1 VDPRFND
8 IFNSPENDIFKVV
21 FFPDRIYHARY
32 LNATRSRRYR
42 YNVQEVRG
50 KLDLTVM
57 KGEVYM
63 DGLFLSTFIR
73 IEYRAGRLV
82 EVARE
87 RGRFVRGELLG
98 WLRLHSDGQ
107 PSPEAMVKLHYDRWI
122 DAYQVEIWQTLEAPA
137 GRRHDFQVL
146 DMMGRTGQ
154 ITRVAAFEEALA
166 GPKAIKQV
174 ELAFS
179 ENDRDLPFG
188 YPIAASEREWDN
200 NFLSS
205 HQEPQFSEP
214 SHDGNT
220 IHDEN
225 YLVTF
230 QRGWFIEQARSQA
243 PVRYLNGM
251 MDSTNPDVR
260 AGNIIEMRWLLQ
272 REFGGSNVFFHEVTI
287 PPGTVEGT
295 HQHIG
300 SEELYYITEGK
311 GIAYMREGDDP
322 KADANFPTVT
332 REIYGIG
339 PRACKELPVQPGSII
354 FTKSGGMHGI
364 RNDGPDP
371 LRFVAFLYH
380 TA

>member
-1 VDPRFND
+1 MDPRFND
-8 IFNSPENDIFKVV
+8 IFNSPENEIFKVV
-21 FFPDRIYHARY
+21 FFPDRVYHARY

-98 WLRLHSDGQ
+98 WLRLHTGGE
-107 PSPEAMVKLHYDRWI
+107 PPPEAMVKLHYDRWI
-122 DAYQVEIWQTLEAPA
+122 DAFQVEIWQTLEAPD

-154 ITRVAAFEEALA
+154 ITRVPAFAEALA
-166 GPKAIKQV
+166 SPKAIKQV

-205 HQEPQFSEP
+205 HQEPRFSEP

-230 QRGWFIEQARSQA
+230 QRGWFIDQARTQA

-322 KADANFPTVT
+322 KADAKYPTVT

>member
-8 IFNSPENDIFKVV
+8 IFNTPENEIFKVV
-21 FFPDRIYHARY
+21 FYPDRIYHARY

-50 KLDLTVM
+50 KLDIIVM

-63 DGLFLSTFIR
+63 DGLFLSNFVR

-82 EVARE
+82 ESARE
-87 RGRFVRGELLG
+87 QGRFVRQELLA
-98 WLRLHSDGQ
+98 WIRLHVQDRAPG
-107 PSPEAMVKLHYDRWI
+107 EATVKLHYDRWV
-122 DAYQVEIWQTLEAPA
+122 DAYQVEIWQTLEPLP
-137 GRRHDFQVL
+137 GREHDFLVL
-146 DMMGRTGQ
+146 DMMGRFGQ
-154 ITRVAAFEEALA
+154 ITRVTALDPALA
-166 GPKAIKQV
+166 SVKAIRQV
-174 ELAFS
+174 EIAFS

-188 YPIAASEREWDN
+188 YPIAPDQRQWDN

-205 HQEPQFSEP
+205 HQEPRSSQP
-214 SHDGNT
+214 SDPANT
-220 IHDEN
+220 IQDQN
-225 YLVTF
+225 YLISF
-230 QRGWFIEQARSQA
+230 QRGWFVPQARDVA

-251 MDSTNPDVR
+251 MDPNNPDVKPD
-260 AGNIIEMRWLLQ
+260 NTIEMRWLLQ
-272 REFGGSNVFFHEVTI
+272 REFGSSVVFFHEVTI

-300 SEELYYITEGK
+300 SEELYFITEGK
-311 GIAYMREGDDP
+311 GVAYMREGDDP
-322 KADANFPTVT
+322 ATDRYPTVT

-339 PRACKELPVQPGSII
+339 PRACKELPVTPGSII

-364 RNDGPDP
+364 RSDGPEP

-380 TA
+380 TV

>member
-1 VDPRFND
+1 MDPRFNE
-8 IFNSPENDIFKVV
+8 IFNSPDNDIFKVV

-50 KLDLTVM
+50 KHDLAVM

-63 DGLFLSTFIR
+63 DGLLLTTFVR

-87 RGRFVRGELLG
+87 RGRFVRGELMA
-98 WLRLHSDGQ
+98 WLRLHVDGQ
-107 PSPEAMVKLHYDRWI
+107 PSPEATVKMHYDRWI
-122 DAYQVEIWQTLEAPA
+122 DAYQVEIWRTLEAPG
-137 GRRHDFQVL
+137 GRRHDFQLL

-154 ITRVAAFEEALA
+154 ITRVPAFDAALA
-166 GPKAIKQV
+166 VPKAIGRV

-188 YPIAASEREWDN
+188 YPIAPDQRQWDN
-200 NFLSS
+200 NFISS
-205 HQEPQFSEP
+205 HQEPRFAMP
-214 SHDGNT
+214 SHPGNT
-220 IHDEN
+220 IDDQN

-230 QRGWFIEQARSQA
+230 QRGWFIEQARSEA

-251 MDSTNPDVR
+251 MD
-260 AGNIIEMRWLLQ
+260 AGNQDLKPENVIEMRWLLQ
-272 REFGGSNVFFHEVTI
+272 REFGASVVFFHEVTI

-322 KADANFPTVT
+322 RADARYPTVT

>member
-1 VDPRFND
+1 MDPRFNE
-8 IFNSPENDIFKVV
+8 IFSSPENQIFKVV
-21 FFPDRIYHARY
+21 FFPDRVYHALY

-50 KLDLTVM
+50 KLDLLVM
-57 KGEVYM
+57 KGEVYL
-63 DGLFLSTFIR
+63 DGLFLTTFIR

-82 EVARE
+82 ELARE
-87 RGRFVRGELLG
+87 SGRFVRGELLT
-98 WLRLHSDGQ
+98 WLRLHVDGL
-107 PSPEAMVKLHYDRWI
+107 PSSEAVLKMHYDRWV
-122 DAYQVEIWQTLEAPA
+122 DAFQVEAWQTLEPPP
-137 GRRHDFQVL
+137 GRTHDFQVL
-146 DMMGRTGQ
+146 DMMGRAGQ
-154 ITRVAAFEEALA
+154 ITRAPAFDAALA
-166 GPKAIKQV
+166 NPKAIARV

-188 YPIAASEREWDN
+188 YPIAPDQRQWDN

-205 HQEPQFSEP
+205 HQEPRSSTP
-214 SHDGNT
+214 SDSGNT
-220 IHDEN
+220 IEDRN

-230 QRGWFIEQARSQA
+230 QRGWFIEQARSEA

-251 MDSTNPDVR
+251 MDPSNPDLGPNNV
-260 AGNIIEMRWLLQ
+260 IEMRWLLQ
-272 REFGGSNVFFHEVTI
+272 REFGASVVFFHEVTI

-300 SEELYYITEGK
+300 SEELYYITEGT

-322 KADANFPTVT
+322 KADAKYPTVM
-332 REIYGIG
+332 RDIYGIG
-339 PRACKELPVQPGSII
+339 MRACKELPVQPGSII

-364 RNDGPDP
+364 RNPGPAP

>member
-1 VDPRFND
+1 MDPRFGE
-8 IFNSPENDIFKVV
+8 IFHTPDNDIFKVV

-50 KLDLTVM
+50 KHDLIVL

-63 DGLFLSTFIR
+63 DGLLLTTFVR
-73 IEYRAGRLV
+73 VEYRAGRLV
-82 EVARE
+82 EAARE
-87 RGRFVRGELLG
+87 TGRFVRGELLA
-98 WLRLHSDGQ
+98 WLRLHVDDQ
-107 PSPEAMVKLHYDRWI
+107 PSPEAVVKMHYDRWI
-122 DAYQVEIWQTLEAPA
+122 DAYQVEVWQTLEAPQ
-137 GRRHDFQVL
+137 GRQHDFQLL

-154 ITRVAAFEEALA
+154 ITRVPAFQAALDS
-166 GPKAIKQV
+166 PKAIRRV

-188 YPIAASEREWDN
+188 YPIAADQRQWDN

-205 HQEPQFSEP
+205 HQEPRFPDP
-214 SHDGNT
+214 SHPGNT
-220 IHDEN
+220 IDDRN
-225 YLVTF
+225 YMVTF
-230 QRGWFIEQARSQA
+230 QRGWFVEQARSEA

-251 MDSTNPDVR
+251 MDPGNPDVK
-260 AGNIIEMRWLLQ
+260 ADNVIEMRWLLQ
-272 REFGGSNVFFHEVTI
+272 REFGASVVFFHEVTI
-287 PPGTVEGT
+287 PAGTVEGT

-300 SEELYYITEGK
+300 SEELYYVTEGK

-322 KADANFPTVT
+322 EADAKYPTVT

-339 PRACKELPVQPGSII
+339 PRACKELPVQAGSII

-380 TA
+380 TS

>member
-1 VDPRFND
+1 MDPRFNE
-8 IFNSPENDIFKVV
+8 IFSSPENDIFKVV
-21 FFPDRIYHARY
+21 FFPDRIYHAQY

-50 KLDLTVM
+50 KRDLTVM

-63 DGLFLSTFIR
+63 DGLFLTTFIR

-82 EVARE
+82 EQARE
-87 RGRFVRGELLG
+87 YGRFVRGELLG
-98 WLRLHSDGQ
+98 WLRLHVDGQ
-107 PSPEAMVKLHYDRWI
+107 SSPEAVVKLHYDRWI
-122 DAYQVEIWQTLEAPA
+122 DAFQVEAWRTLEPPA
-137 GRRHDFQVL
+137 GRTHDFQVL

-154 ITRVAAFEEALA
+154 ITRVPGFDAALVN
-166 GPKAIKQV
+166 PKAIARV

-188 YPIAASEREWDN
+188 YPIAPDQRQWDN

-205 HQEPQFSEP
+205 HQEPRSNTP
-214 SHDGNT
+214 SDSANT
-220 IHDEN
+220 IDDKN
-225 YLVTF
+225 YLITF
-230 QRGWFIEQARSQA
+230 QRGWFIEQARSEA

-251 MDSTNPDVR
+251 MDPSNPDMTPTNV
-260 AGNIIEMRWLLQ
+260 IEMRWLLQ
-272 REFGGSNVFFHEVTI
+272 REFGASVVFFHEVTI
-287 PPGTVEGT
+287 PAGTVEGT

-322 KADANFPTVT
+322 KADAKYPTVT
-332 REIYGIG
+332 RDIYGIG

-364 RNDGPDP
+364 RNEGPDP

>member
-1 VDPRFND
+1 MDPRFNE

-63 DGLFLSTFIR
+63 DGLFLTPFIR
-73 IEYRAGRLV
+73 VEYRAGRLV
-82 EVARE
+82 ELARE
-87 RGRFVRGELLG
+87 RGRFVRSELLT
-98 WLRLHSDGQ
+98 WLRLHVDGQ
-107 PSPEAMVKLHYDRWI
+107 PSSEAVLKMHYDRWI
-122 DAYQVEIWQTLEAPA
+122 DAFQVEAWRTLEPPS
-137 GRRHDFQVL
+137 GRTHDFQVL
-146 DMMGRTGQ
+146 DMMGRAGQ
-154 ITRVAAFEEALA
+154 ITRAPAFDAALVN
-166 GPKAIKQV
+166 PKAIARV

-188 YPIAASEREWDN
+188 YPIAPDQRQWDN

-205 HQEPQFSEP
+205 HQEPRSSTP
-214 SHDGNT
+214 SDPGNT
-220 IHDEN
+220 IDDRN

-230 QRGWFIEQARSQA
+230 QRGWFIEQARSEA

-251 MDSTNPDVR
+251 MDPSNPDIGV
-260 AGNIIEMRWLLQ
+260 NNVIEMRWLLQ
-272 REFGGSNVFFHEVTI
+272 REFGASVVFFHEVTI

-322 KADANFPTVT
+322 KADAKYPTVM
-332 REIYGIG
+332 RDIYGIG
-339 PRACKELPVQPGSII
+339 MRACKELPVQPGSII

-364 RNDGPDP
+364 RNEGPDP

>member
-1 VDPRFND
+1 MDPSFND
-8 IFNSPENDIFKVV
+8 IFTSPDNDIFKVV

-50 KLDLTVM
+50 KFDTIVL

-63 DGLFLSTFIR
+63 DGLFLSNFVR

-87 RGRFVRGELLG
+87 RGRFVRGELLA
-98 WLRLHSDGQ
+98 WIRLRVDDD
-107 PSPEAMVKLHYDRWI
+107 PPAEATVKMQYDRWV
-122 DAYQVEIWQTLEAPA
+122 DAFQVELWQTLEAPA

-146 DMMGRTGQ
+146 DMMGREGQ
-154 ITRVAAFEEALA
+154 ITHVPALDLALA
-166 GPKAIKQV
+166 NVKNIRQV

-188 YPIAASEREWDN
+188 YPIAPGERAWDN
-200 NFLSS
+200 NFISS
-205 HQEPQFSEP
+205 HQEPRSQTP
-214 SHDGNT
+214 SDAGNT
-220 IHDEN
+220 VDDQN
-225 YLVTF
+225 YLINF
-230 QRGWFIEQARSQA
+230 QRGWFVPKARDVA
-243 PVRYLNGM
+243 PVRYRNGM
-251 MDSTNPDVR
+251 MDGENPDRGDDNV
-260 AGNIIEMRWLLQ
+260 IEMRWLLQ
-272 REFGGSNVFFHEVTI
+272 REFGGSVVFFHEVTI

-300 SEELYYITEGK
+300 SEELYYITEGT
-311 GIAYMREGDDP
+311 GVAYMREGDDP
-322 KADANFPTVT
+322 STERYPTAT
-332 REIYGIG
+332 RDIYGIG

-364 RNDGPDP
+364 RNQGQQP

>member
-1 VDPRFND
+1 MDPRFND
-8 IFNSPENDIFKVV
+8 IFNTPDNDIFKVV

-50 KLDLTVM
+50 KLDLIVM

-63 DGLFLSTFIR
+63 DGLFLTTFLR
-73 IEYRAGRLV
+73 VEYRAGRLV
-82 EVARE
+82 EAARE
-87 RGRFVRGELLG
+87 QGRFVRGELLA
-98 WLRLHSDGQ
+98 WLRVHADGQ
-107 PSPEAMVKLHYDRWI
+107 PSSEATVKLHYDRWI
-122 DAYQVEIWQTLEAPA
+122 DAYQVEVWQTLEAPA
-137 GRRHDFQVL
+137 GRQHDFQIL
-146 DMMGRTGQ
+146 DMMGRSGQ
-154 ITRVAAFEEALA
+154 ITRVPAFQAALDV
-166 GPKAIKQV
+166 PKAIGQV

-188 YPIAASEREWDN
+188 YPIAADQRQWDN

-205 HQEPQFSEP
+205 HQEPRFPSP
-214 SHDGNT
+214 SHSGNT
-220 IHDEN
+220 IDDRN
-225 YLVTF
+225 YFVTF
-230 QRGWFIEQARSQA
+230 QRGWFVEQARSTA

-251 MDSTNPDVR
+251 MDPGNPDAAAENV
-260 AGNIIEMRWLLQ
+260 IEMRWLLQ
-272 REFGGSNVFFHEVTI
+272 REFGATIVFFHEVTI
-287 PPGTVEGT
+287 PPGAVEGT

-300 SEELYYITEGK
+300 SEELYYITEGR

-322 KADANFPTVT
+322 AADAKYPTVT

-339 PRACKELPVQPGSII
+339 PRRCKELPVRPGSII